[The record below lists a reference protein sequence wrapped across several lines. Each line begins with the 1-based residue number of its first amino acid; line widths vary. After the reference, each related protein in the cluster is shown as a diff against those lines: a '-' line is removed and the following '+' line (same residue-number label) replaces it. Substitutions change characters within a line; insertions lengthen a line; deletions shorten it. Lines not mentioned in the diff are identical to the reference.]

1 MQGKNRKLIVVFGLL
16 LLANLVFFFTSQTK
30 RTVSFDE
37 NLFKIETPEL
47 ISQIQIGDLKLSKNG
62 NKWILNG
69 QYAASNELIRLIM
82 SILNRVEVKK
92 PVSVPVIQNEVT
104 INIDGQKRNF
114 YVWGNPTKTKT
125 YFSKVNSEEV
135 YEVQIPGYNEYLAG
149 IFELSVDQ
157 WRDRLVLNGTWRTI
171 QQLTLEYEGSIE
183 KNVSITFDD
192 AFFKVP
198 GVNALDSNKVVDY
211 LNQFEYFQAN
221 EWITKGRFPNY
232 DRLAESMP
240 LAKLT
245 LETIDA
251 AKPIVLEIFKPLERD
266 RFYLVRLNNNELF
279 VIDRKRAQRILAKLP
294 DFELKTT
301 PDK

>member
-1 MQGKNRKLIVVFGLL
+1 MHGKNRKLIVVFGLL
-16 LLANLVFFFTSQTK
+16 LIANLVFFFTSQTK
-30 RTVSFDE
+30 LSVSFDE
-37 NLFKIETPEL
+37 NLFKIESPDL

-62 NKWILNG
+62 DKWILNG
-69 QYAASNELIRLIM
+69 QYAASNELIRLVM

-92 PVSVPVIQNEVT
+92 PVSIPVVQNDVRL
-104 INIDGQKRNF
+104 NIDGQERSF

-125 YFSKVNSEEV
+125 YFAQENSEEV

-149 IFELSVDQ
+149 IFELTADK

-171 QQLTLEYEGSIE
+171 QQLTLEYEGSAD

-198 GVNALDSNKVVDY
+198 GVNALDSNRVVDY

-232 DRLAESMP
+232 DLLAESVP

-245 LETIDA
+245 LETIDSA
-251 AKPIVLEIFKPLERD
+251 EPIVMEIFKPLERD
-266 RFYLVRLNNNELF
+266 RFFLARLNGEELF
-279 VIDRKRAQRILAKLP
+279 VIDQKRALRILVSLP
-294 DFELKTT
+294 DFELKIT
-301 PDK
+301 PVK